1 MPCAAVAAA
10 SLLWLAAAP
19 VTETPR
25 PTIAAEA
32 PAMGLEALFTD
43 IVARAGRLKAMGEAM
58 RASGAAAD
66 PGFEQGIV
74 ELAELDMAAQ
84 RRVREIGVDGDL
96 ACILRGIAEDLPVKL
111 AALRLSSAP
120 EDRDLALRELI
131 YLLNDNIEVV
141 VTPPGVT
148 SGIPTGGVI

>member
-1 MPCAAVAAA
+1 FI
-10 SLLWLAAAP
+10 
-19 VTETPR
+19 EG
-25 PTIAAEA
+25 
-32 PAMGLEALFTD
+32 GLGNHL
-43 IVARAGRLKAMGEAM
+43 
-58 RASGAAAD
+58 
-66 PGFEQGIV
+66 
-74 ELAELDMAAQ
+74 
-84 RRVREIGVDGDL
+84 
-96 ACILRGIAEDLPVKL
+96 AEDLPVKL